1 MALKKGIVFT
11 IDALIAL
18 SVFLASTFVLYSYF
32 SEDPSAALAG
42 TGLYT
47 KNENLIRMV
56 DKAELFSSTVNLY
69 QKGDVAG
76 TDALMALI
84 LNSSEFPSNLYV
96 YLWNGTALNPVLS
109 DAKYTFTQKVV
120 VRKILV
126 MTISQS
132 IQKISTNVS
141 VLANSSLAG
150 KNITVPVSVY
160 NPTGAPQAGL
170 TATISARDMSD
181 AAMPW
186 SITPPSQSVPVVSPG
201 GTEIVNFLVVIP
213 VNAFLDEYFIA
224 ANVTGPGYSQFARDP
239 FNVFRFG
246 LVEMVSGEV
255 K

>member
-18 SVFLASTFVLYSYF
+18 SVFLTSTFVLYSYF
-32 SEDPSAALAG
+32 SEDPTAALAG

-76 TDALMALI
+76 TTALMALI

-96 YLWNGTALNPVLS
+96 YIWNGTALNQILS

-126 MTISQS
+126 MTITQNT
-132 IQKISTNVS
+132 QKISTNVS
-141 VLANSSLAG
+141 VSANSSLAG

-160 NPTGAPQAGL
+160 NPTGAPLAGL

-186 SITPPSQSVPVVSPG
+186 PIIPPTQSVPLVSPG
-201 GTEIVNFLVVIP
+201 GTQTVNFLVVIP
-213 VNAFLDEYFIA
+213 DNAFLDEYFIA
-224 ANVTGPGYSQFARDP
+224 ANVTGPGYSQSAIDP
-239 FNVFRFG
+239 FNVFRLG